1 VELDAPVTS
10 SFWQFSTWSDGGPAA
25 HSFTMPNHDLTL
37 AARYST
43 AIDVKYAELGGA
55 SSFLGRPTTTEY
67 DIAGGRARNYA
78 GGRLYWSA
86 NTGAHEVH
94 RAILTKYLAGGG
106 PSSFGFPTTDE
117 IAVPGGRASYFTTA
131 RIYWSSTTAAH
142 FSRGALLTKY
152 LAAGGPSAYGLPVTD
167 DSKVT
172 GGWYA
177 NFSGG
182 RSIYWS
188 STTKAHLVYG
198 AILRK
203 YASMGYQS
211 SCLGFPST
219 DEYGITGGRQNRFAG
234 GSITYLAGVGTTAR
248 C

>member
-1 VELDAPVTS
+1 V
-10 SFWQFSTWSDGGPAA
+10 
-25 HSFTMPNHDLTL
+25 TL
-37 AARYST
+37 ATHYST
-43 AIDVKYAELGGA
+43 AIDEKYAELGGE

-86 NTGAHEVH
+86 NTGAHAVSG
-94 RAILTKYLAGGG
+94 AILTKYLAGGG

-117 IAVPGGRASYFTTA
+117 IAVTGGRASYFTKA
-131 RIYWSSTTAAH
+131 RIYWSSTTGAH
-142 FSRGALLTKY
+142 FSRGVLLTKY
-152 LAAGGPSAYGLPVTD
+152 LAAGGPDQYGLPVTD
-167 DSKVT
+167 DTKIT

-188 STTKAHLVYG
+188 SATDAHLVYG
-198 AILRK
+198 AILHK

-211 SCLGFPST
+211 SCLGFPTT
-219 DEYGITGGRQNRFAG
+219 DEYSITGGRQNRFVG
-234 GSITYLAGVGTTAR
+234 GTITYLTGMGTTAS